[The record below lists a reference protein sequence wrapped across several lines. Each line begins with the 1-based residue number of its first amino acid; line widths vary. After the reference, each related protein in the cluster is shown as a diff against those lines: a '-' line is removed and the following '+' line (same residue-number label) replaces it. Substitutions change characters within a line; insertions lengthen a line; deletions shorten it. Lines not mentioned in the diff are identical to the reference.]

1 MASVCNQRKKKA
13 NEKEEDMNPNNSLN
27 FKITPKAG
35 GRWLRWV
42 CDIVTGEVD
51 HHPSPRKK
59 AGVTGKV
66 KNLVTELYKNNTK
79 RRRFYL

>member
-42 CDIVTGEVD
+42 LTGEVD

-66 KNLVTELYKNNTK
+66 ENVVTGLYKNSTK
-79 RRRFYL
+79 RRRFCL